1 MKISVI
7 MQTYLGDYP
16 GARTHAREKFVRAIN
31 SFTSQTWHDKELI
44 IVADGCAFAKRIYEL
59 IYTSNAQIKFV
70 WIDPE
75 QKKKT
80 YEKADGKTFFR
91 GYPKSIGLKHATG
104 DIVCYLDSDDIILP
118 NYLYSL
124 QAHWQDIPEKIKW
137 ATNSLRI
144 MNLKLLGMEKAK
156 EHKAVYSN
164 QSVDL
169 STYGIHDDFFI
180 NICVPPGQ
188 INCATCNLSHRRN
201 IDTTWEDSVGVNED
215 VSLIKRIQEKH
226 GGGVRLAIPGYVVCH
241 YVNGW
246 DC

>member
-1 MKISVI
+1 

-16 GARTHAREKFVRAIN
+16 GARTHAREKFVRAVN
-31 SFTSQTWHDKELI
+31 SFLSQTHPDKELI

-59 IYTSNAQIKFV
+59 VYTSNPQIKFV

-80 YEKADGKTFFR
+80 YERIDGKLCFR

-118 NYLYSL
+118 NYLFTLHSYW
-124 QAHWQDIPEKIKW
+124 ADAPEKIKW
-137 ATNSLRI
+137 ASNTLRI
-144 MNLKLLGMEKAK
+144 MNTKLLAMKSAK
-156 EHKAVYSN
+156 EHKSIYST

-169 STYGIHDDFFI
+169 SFYGIHDDFFV
-180 NICVPPGQ
+180 NICIPPDK
-188 INCATCNLSHRRN
+188 INCATCNLSHRRD
-201 IDTTWEDSVGVNED
+201 ITMTWEDTVGVNED
-215 VSLIKRIQEKH
+215 VEFVKRLQKEY
-226 GGGVRLAIPGYVVCH
+226 GSGLRMAVSGYVVCH